1 MSALQNTD
9 SHAERETVLE
19 VNGLQTYFY
28 TDEGVVKAVDGLSY
42 RVRKGE
48 FVGLV
53 GESGCG
59 KSVSAMSVLR
69 LIPHPPGL
77 IVGGEILFKG
87 EDLLKVDEARMRDIR
102 GNRIAMV
109 FQEPTTSLNPVL
121 TVGRQISESIEL
133 HRNANKATAMAE
145 SVKLLELVG
154 IPDPDRRIKDYPFQF
169 SGGMQQR
176 VMIAIALSCSPE
188 VLIAD
193 EPTTSLDVTVQ
204 AQLLEII
211 ADLRVQLDMAGVII
225 THNLGLVARY
235 VDRVNVMYA
244 GKLVE
249 AGTTE
254 TIFAEPKHPYTIGL
268 MASVPRLD
276 SPRKV
281 APRAIEGLPPNL
293 AHLPD
298 GCSFSPRCSW
308 AMDQCHEEPPQLE
321 EVSEGHFRSCFYD
334 ASKLEKVTV

>member
-1 MSALQNTD
+1 
-9 SHAERETVLE
+9 
-19 VNGLQTYFY
+19 
-28 TDEGVVKAVDGLSY
+28 
-42 RVRKGE
+42 
-48 FVGLV
+48 
-53 GESGCG
+53 
-59 KSVSAMSVLR
+59 MSVLR

-188 VLIAD
+188 LLIAD